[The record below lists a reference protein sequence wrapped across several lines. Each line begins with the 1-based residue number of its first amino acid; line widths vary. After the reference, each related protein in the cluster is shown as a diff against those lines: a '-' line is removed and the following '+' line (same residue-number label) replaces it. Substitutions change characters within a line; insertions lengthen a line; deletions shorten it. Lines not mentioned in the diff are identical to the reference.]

1 MRCLSLFQPARM
13 LRKNPKIPALLA
25 CSLLASF
32 PAARLVAQE
41 PPPAPAAPVAP
52 ATLQRLF
59 SEAETAFG
67 AKDYDTAVAK
77 IQELL
82 QGLGPNK
89 DAPLELL
96 YFNIGLG
103 YLLGDKPAE
112 AEAAF
117 TDCLKRFP
125 KGEYA
130 SRCYLGVGRACILQN
145 TPEKK
150 ERAIDALKL
159 AAQDPK
165 YRSEAG
171 LWLGQVYS
179 DLGRREEAMTVFKS
193 LMGSDIRSPQQT
205 TAAVEVI
212 KLLAET
218 GKVEDLIAYL
228 DRLSN
233 QAGIRDAIAWYANQV
248 IVQADELV
256 GTQNYDAALAIY
268 RSVPPRT
275 QIIEI
280 QKTALETQRRDV
292 KILENR
298 VNSEKTKPLNQR
310 SNASELLNVMK
321 PALELA
327 EQALKTVEEKT
338 DLDAALLM
346 RRGRCLYYLDRH
358 EEALVCFRTLRT
370 KYGSAADAKPAAYA
384 EIVILNKL
392 KDIAKIKELC
402 DAYLRNYPDSEN
414 AEQVATLAGEVLVQS
429 GNWAEV
435 GSFYQSLQTKFPQS
449 QSLDRYVFFQGV
461 SMFQEGKFPEA
472 NATFTKF
479 LKDFP
484 NSQLVESGMYYVA
497 MSYFLTN
504 NYKETLRTCKEYLS
518 KFPDGRFAGDMRYRL
533 AFIDF
538 NDKDV
543 DQSDKI
549 IGDLTKFL
557 AEHPDDAAA
566 GSMLCLIGDTYKKKK
581 SDKKDEIARFEKQA
595 LDAYKKAVWTDSPD
609 DVIQYA
615 LDTATSLLQGSKDW
629 AGIAELHGE
638 FLQRKPESQLSLLSA
653 SWVAKMKTREG
664 KGAEAAEMLANSLRS
679 RISNASSEQVEFLID
694 ELVRTL
700 IPRNKKPAD
709 VNADELDKQ
718 LVDILNKAI
727 GENQNPTANARIYYA
742 RARLAQMLRRTDRSD
757 LYLKGIATINAK
769 DPSVLSPAL
778 LAVSGDILL
787 KLGSL
792 DEAEGMFQRLVDR
805 YKDGMFADAGPVG
818 LGYIALARKKPDEA
832 LKIFNDA
839 LESNPGM
846 SRFKETTLGKLQAM
860 TALGQLDEA
869 EKLALEIVG
878 DKTFRGETA
887 GKAYIQLGEVYRKQ
901 SAKASGVDAK
911 LELLKKAH
919 ATYQRVYIAY
929 QSVPE
934 VCAEAYWQAY
944 ETATELGNKELAN
957 ETLKQLR
964 ENQKLKNTE
973 RFKKANELGN

>member
-1 MRCLSLFQPARM
+1 MRWLSLFQPARM

-25 CSLLASF
+25 CSLLASS

-59 SEAETAFG
+59 SEAEAAFG
-67 AKDYDTAVAK
+67 TKDYDTAVAK

-150 ERAIDALKL
+150 ELAINALKL

-218 GKVEDLIAYL
+218 GKVEDLSAYL

-256 GTQNYDAALAIY
+256 GTQNYEAALAIY
-268 RSVPPRT
+268 RSVPPRS
-275 QIIEI
+275 QITEI

-292 KILENR
+292 KLLENR
-298 VNSEKTKPLNQR
+298 VNAEKTKPLNQR
-310 SNASELLNVMK
+310 SNASELLNTMK

-327 EQALKTVEEKT
+327 EQALKTVEEKA

-370 KYGSAADAKPAAYA
+370 KYGTSADAKPAAYA

-392 KDIAKIKELC
+392 KDIPKIKELC

-435 GSFYQSLQTKFPQS
+435 GSFYQ
-449 QSLDRYVFFQGV
+449 
-461 SMFQEGKFPEA
+461 
-472 NATFTKF
+472 
-479 LKDFP
+479 
-484 NSQLVESGMYYVA
+484 
-497 MSYFLTN
+497 
-504 NYKETLRTCKEYLS
+504 
-518 KFPDGRFAGDMRYRL
+518 
-533 AFIDF
+533 
-538 NDKDV
+538 
-543 DQSDKI
+543 
-549 IGDLTKFL
+549 
-557 AEHPDDAAA
+557 
-566 GSMLCLIGDTYKKKK
+566 
-581 SDKKDEIARFEKQA
+581 
-595 LDAYKKAVWTDSPD
+595 
-609 DVIQYA
+609 
-615 LDTATSLLQGSKDW
+615 
-629 AGIAELHGE
+629 
-638 FLQRKPESQLSLLSA
+638 
-653 SWVAKMKTREG
+653 
-664 KGAEAAEMLANSLRS
+664 
-679 RISNASSEQVEFLID
+679 
-694 ELVRTL
+694 
-700 IPRNKKPAD
+700 
-709 VNADELDKQ
+709 
-718 LVDILNKAI
+718 
-727 GENQNPTANARIYYA
+727 
-742 RARLAQMLRRTDRSD
+742 
-757 LYLKGIATINAK
+757 
-769 DPSVLSPAL
+769 
-778 LAVSGDILL
+778 
-787 KLGSL
+787 
-792 DEAEGMFQRLVDR
+792 
-805 YKDGMFADAGPVG
+805 G
-818 LGYIALARKKPDEA
+818 L
-832 LKIFNDA
+832 
-839 LESNPGM
+839 
-846 SRFKETTLGKLQAM
+846 
-860 TALGQLDEA
+860 
-869 EKLALEIVG
+869 
-878 DKTFRGETA
+878 
-887 GKAYIQLGEVYRKQ
+887 
-901 SAKASGVDAK
+901 
-911 LELLKKAH
+911 
-919 ATYQRVYIAY
+919 
-929 QSVPE
+929 
-934 VCAEAYWQAY
+934 
-944 ETATELGNKELAN
+944 
-957 ETLKQLR
+957 
-964 ENQKLKNTE
+964 
-973 RFKKANELGN
+973 

>member
-1 MRCLSLFQPARM
+1 M
-13 LRKNPKIPALLA
+13 LRKNPKIPALFA
-25 CSLLASF
+25 CSLLVSF
-32 PAARLVAQE
+32 PAARLAAQE
-41 PPPAPAAPVAP
+41 PPPAPAAPAAP
-52 ATLQRLF
+52 ATLNRLF
-59 SEAETAFG
+59 SEAEAAFG
-67 AKDYDTAVAK
+67 TKDYDTAVAK

-82 QGLGPNK
+82 QALGTNK

-179 DLGRREEAMTVFKS
+179 DLGRREEAMAVFKS

-212 KLLAET
+212 GLLAET
-218 GKVEDLIAYL
+218 GKLEDLTAYL

-248 IVQADELV
+248 IVQGDELV
-256 GTQNYDAALAIY
+256 GTQAYDAALAIY
-268 RSVPPRT
+268 RSVPPRA
-275 QIIEI
+275 QILEI
-280 QKTALETQRRDV
+280 QKNALEAQRRDV
-292 KILENR
+292 KTLENR
-298 VNSEKTKPLNQR
+298 VNLEKTKPLNQR
-310 SNASELLNVMK
+310 SNASEFLNVLK

-327 EQALKTVEEKT
+327 EQALKVVEEKT

-370 KYGSAADAKPAAYA
+370 KYGTSADAKPAAYA

-392 KDIAKIKELC
+392 KDIPKIKELC

-429 GNWAEV
+429 GNWPEV
-435 GSFYQSLQTKFPQS
+435 GSFYQSLQAKFPQS
-449 QSLDRYVFFQGV
+449 GNLDRYVFFQGV
-461 SMFQEGKFPEA
+461 ALFQEGKIPESA
-472 NATFTKF
+472 PIFAKF

-484 NSQLVESGMYYVA
+484 NSTMIENAMYYVA
-497 MSYFLTN
+497 MSNFLTN

-518 KFPDGRFAGDMRYRL
+518 KFPDGRYAGDMRYRL

-538 NDKDV
+538 NDKEV
-543 DQSDKI
+543 DQSDKL

-557 AEHPDDAAA
+557 AEHPDDASA

-595 LDAYKKAVWTDSPD
+595 LDAYKKAIWTDSPD

-615 LDTATSLLQGSKDW
+615 LDTATSLLQANKDW
-629 AGIAELHGE
+629 AGIAALHGE
-638 FLQRKPESQLSLLSA
+638 FLERKPESQLSLLSA
-653 SWVAKMKTREG
+653 SWVAKMKAREG
-664 KGAEAAEMLANSLRS
+664 KGPEAAEMLANSLKS

-694 ELVRTL
+694 ELVKTL
-700 IPRNKKPAD
+700 IPRKKPAD
-709 VNADELDKQ
+709 IDADAVDKQ

-727 GENQNPTANARIYYA
+727 GEQENPTTNARIYYA
-742 RARLAQMLRRTDRSD
+742 RARLAQMLRRADRSD

-787 KLGSL
+787 KLGNL
-792 DEAEGMFQRLVDR
+792 DEAEAMFQRLIDR

-832 LKIFNDA
+832 LKIFNNA

-860 TALGQLDEA
+860 VALGQYDEG
-869 EKLALEIVG
+869 EKLALQIVG
-878 DKTFRGETA
+878 DKMFRGETA
-887 GKAYIQLGEVYRKQ
+887 GKAYIQLGEIYRKQ
-901 SAKASGVDAK
+901 SEKATGVDAK

-944 ETATELGNKELAN
+944 ETATELGNKELAD
-957 ETLKQLR
+957 ETLKQLAA
-964 ENQKLKNTE
+964 NQKLKNTE
-973 RFKKANELGN
+973 RFKKANELVK